1 MQMMRWHRVVVLLT
15 GLLLAYVAMTG
26 VSIEL
31 ADMRALVAH
40 APETD
45 PDVLLLR
52 QHHNGPANY
61 FVVSAPDYT
70 AAPLPT
76 NLDYDAAIH
85 RAAALGRTASPD
97 ADLRL
102 VELRTYAGKVVAH
115 TQMNGRQMAFDLAS
129 GEPLPDGALPLPPL
143 PNEFTSPRQNFKA
156 LHRFNFMGRGATVP
170 DILAG
175 LAFLVLLVTG
185 TIHYLRVY
193 RQRRHLGRHHL
204 FWRGGGGWWRT
215 LHRWASVISIIVV
228 VSLSITGTLLAI
240 NSVGVPIHQWLHP
253 THGGPNPFEG
263 DYSTPLRDS
272 ELSAMTAATL
282 TAFHRARPD
291 TGIKVLR
298 LRYFSGF
305 QQGIVVADDRDTS
318 QLVYNTATGAPM
330 GLSEKGYPDLGF
342 PFGWEWN
349 QRLKRIHRGD
359 IFGMGG
365 RWLVTLSA
373 LAVVYLS
380 ISGIVLYCQAWLR
393 RYRSGRRALL
403 WK

>member
-1 MQMMRWHRVVVLLT
+1 MSMMRWHRVVVLVT
-15 GLLLAYVAMTG
+15 GLLLAYVALTG
-26 VSIEL
+26 AGIEL
-31 ADMRALVAH
+31 ADMRALVMH

-45 PDVLLLR
+45 PDMLLMR
-52 QHHNGPANY
+52 QHQNGTANF

-70 AAPLPT
+70 AAPLPQA
-76 NLDYDAAIH
+76 LDYDAAIH
-85 RAAALGRTASPD
+85 RAAQLGRTAAPD

-102 VELRTYAGKVVAH
+102 VELRTYDGKIVAH
-115 TQMNGRQMAFDLAS
+115 TLMNRRQIALDLAT

-143 PNEFTSPRQNFKA
+143 PNAFTSPRQDFKA
-156 LHRFNFMGRGATVP
+156 LHRFNFLGRAATVP

-204 FWRGGGGWWRT
+204 FWHGGGGWWRT
-215 LHRWASVISIIVV
+215 LHRWASIISIIVV

-253 THGGPNPFEG
+253 RHRAPGAFEG
-263 DYSTPLRDS
+263 DVSSPLRDS
-272 ELSAMTAATL
+272 ELSAMTQATL
-282 TAFHRARPD
+282 TAFHKAKPGV
-291 TGIKVLR
+291 GIKVLR
-298 LRYFSGF
+298 LRYFAGYP
-305 QQGIVVADDRDTS
+305 QGIVVADDGDTT
-318 QLVYNTATGAPM
+318 QLVYNTATGASM

-359 IFGMGG
+359 ILGMSG
-365 RWLVTLSA
+365 RWTVTLSA
-373 LAVVYLS
+373 LCVVYLS
-380 ISGIVLYCQAWLR
+380 ISGIVLYYQAWMR